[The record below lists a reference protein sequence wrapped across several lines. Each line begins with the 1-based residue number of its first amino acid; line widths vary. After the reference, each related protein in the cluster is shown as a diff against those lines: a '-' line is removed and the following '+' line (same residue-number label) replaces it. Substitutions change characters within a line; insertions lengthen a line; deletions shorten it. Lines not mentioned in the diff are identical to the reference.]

1 MLLDKRFLLGL
12 LTILFCIALGYS
24 AVDNYIV
31 RYHTVSEVIAEPT
44 IGDVRVSGK
53 LVGSPVI
60 GNNSYNSY
68 NFQITDGNATLSV
81 IYNGNLP
88 SSFSIDSD
96 VVVLGRMDEN
106 KKFQAT
112 TVITKCPSKFE
123 G

>member
-31 RYHTVSEVIAEPT
+31 RYHTVSEVIAKPT
-44 IGDVRVSGK
+44 IENIRVSGK

-60 GNNSYNSY
+60 GNNSYN
-68 NFQITDGNATLSV
+68 FQITDGNATLCV

-96 VVVLGRMDEN
+96 VVVLGKMNDD

-123 G
+123 V

>member
-1 MLLDKRFLLGL
+1 MGL

-44 IGDVRVSGK
+44 IENIRVSGK

-68 NFQITDGNATLSV
+68 NFQITDGNATLCV

-96 VVVLGRMDEN
+96 VVVLGKMDDN

-112 TVITKCPSKFE
+112 TVITKCPLKFE